1 MEKNELS
8 ITRSTV
14 VKIHVGVFA
23 FMVAGLFGILGRVP
37 LLTDWV
43 VLYLI
48 IMVGHFSAVFGHLAK
63 KNQFRYL
70 STVLAV
76 ALIPLFPIGS
86 IFGFILLGQSTK
98 KEWSS
103 YAAIESKS

>member
-14 VKIHVGVFA
+14 VKIHVGVLV
-23 FMVAGLFGILGRVP
+23 FMVAGLFVILGRVP

-48 IMVGHFSAVFGHLAK
+48 IMLCHASAVFGHLAK

-76 ALIPLFPIGS
+76 FLIPLFPVGS

-98 KEWSS
+98 KAWSS
-103 YAAIESKS
+103 DAVIESKA

>member
-1 MEKNELS
+1 MEKSDLS
-8 ITRSTV
+8 TTRSTV
-14 VKIHVGVFA
+14 VKIHVGVLL
-23 FMVAGLFGILGRVP
+23 FMVAGLFVVWGRVP

-48 IMVGHFSAVFGHLAK
+48 IMLGHASAVFGHLAR

-76 ALIPLFPIGS
+76 VLIPLFPIGS

-103 YAAIESKS
+103 DAAIESKA

>member
-14 VKIHVGVFA
+14 VKIHVGVLA
-23 FMVAGLFGILGRVP
+23 FMVAGLFGIWGRFP

-43 VLYLI
+43 VLYLVV
-48 IMVGHFSAVFGHLAK
+48 MVSHFTAVLGHLAK
-63 KNQFRYL
+63 KNSFRYL
-70 STVLAV
+70 SAVLAV

-103 YAAIESKS
+103 CAAIESKA